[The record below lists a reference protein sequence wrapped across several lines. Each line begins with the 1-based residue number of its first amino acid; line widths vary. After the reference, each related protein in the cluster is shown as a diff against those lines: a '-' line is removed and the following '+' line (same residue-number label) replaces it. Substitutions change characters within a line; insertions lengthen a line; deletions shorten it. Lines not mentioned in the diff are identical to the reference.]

1 MDMSIANSWWMYALG
16 VLVTVFVLVG
26 CLFFIVKSYKDAMN
40 LGMDK
45 KVVKKVIFNSA
56 IFTVL
61 PSISILIGIVALSGN
76 LGVPLPWIRLSVIGA
91 LHYEGA
97 AVQAALDALGT
108 EVITKEAFVTI
119 AFVMTLGILSGPL
132 YCLFGFKAYDK
143 KVLSKARVD
152 EEVKVE
158 DNTEAKEAQPKKRD
172 FGSILFNAVFIAMVG
187 SFLSVDIVKVF
198 KTGQIG
204 ELDNKG
210 NVIEPIDTFIP
221 VIVILVTFGCMALC
235 DYLEKKKN
243 QKWLSSFGLGL
254 SMLVGMAS
262 AVLVNLLYKG

>member
-1 MDMSIANSWWMYALG
+1 MDMKIANSWWMYTLG
-16 VLVTVFVLVG
+16 AIVTVFVLVG
-26 CLFFIVKSYKDAMN
+26 CLFFIVKSYKDAMK

-45 KVVKKVIFNSA
+45 NVVKKVIFNSA
-56 IFTVL
+56 IFTIL

-76 LGVPLPWIRLSVIGA
+76 LGVPLPWIRLTVIGA

-97 AVQAALDALGT
+97 AAQAALDALGT
-108 EVITKEAFVTI
+108 AIITEEAFVTI

-143 KVLSKARVD
+143 KVLSKTRD
-152 EEVKVE
+152 KEEVKVDE
-158 DNTEAKEAQPKKRD
+158 DKAVEEQPKKRD

-210 NVIEPIDTFIP
+210 NLIEPIDTFIP
-221 VIVILVTFGCMALC
+221 IIVILVTFCCMAVC

-254 SMLVGMAS
+254 SMLIGMAS
-262 AVLVNLLYKG
+262 AVLVNFLYNLG

>member
-1 MDMSIANSWWMYALG
+1 MDMKIANSWWMYTLG
-16 VLVTVFVLVG
+16 AIVTVFVLVG
-26 CLFFIVKSYKDAMN
+26 CLYFIYKSYKDAMA
-40 LGMDK
+40 LGMEK
-45 KVVKKVIFNSA
+45 KLVKKVIFNSA
-56 IFTVL
+56 IFTIL

-97 AVQAALDALGT
+97 AAQAALDALKT
-108 EVITKEAFVTI
+108 TVITKEAFVTI

-143 KVLSKARVD
+143 KVLSKTREK
-152 EEVKVE
+152 EETTEVVE
-158 DNTEAKEAQPKKRD
+158 GEEQPKKRD

-221 VIVILVTFGCMALC
+221 VVVILVTFGCMALC

-254 SMLVGMAS
+254 SMLIGMAS
-262 AVLVNLLYKG
+262 AVLVNYLYKK

>member
-1 MDMSIANSWWMYALG
+1 MDMRIANSWWMYLLG
-16 VLVTVFVLVG
+16 VVVTVFVLVG
-26 CLFFIVKSYKDAMN
+26 CLFFIVKAYKDAMK

-61 PSISILIGIVALSGN
+61 PSISILIGVVALSGN

-97 AVQAALDALGT
+97 AAQAALDALGT
-108 EVITKEAFVTI
+108 DVITKEAFVTI

-143 KVLSKARVD
+143 KVLAKARENEETKPSD
-152 EEVKVE
+152 EASE
-158 DNTEAKEAQPKKRD
+158 QPKKRD
-172 FGSILFNAVFIAMVG
+172 FGSILFNAVFIAMVS
-187 SFLSVDIVKVF
+187 SFLVVDIVKIA

-210 NVIEPIDTFIP
+210 NMIEPIDTFIP
-221 VIVILVTFGCMALC
+221 LIVIGVTFGCMALC
-235 DYLEKKKN
+235 DFLEKKCH

-262 AVLVNLLYKG
+262 AVLVNFLYNLG

>member
-1 MDMSIANSWWMYALG
+1 MDMKIANSWWMYTLG
-16 VLVTVFVLVG
+16 AIVTVFVLVG
-26 CLFFIVKSYKDAMN
+26 CLFFIYKSYKDAMA
-40 LGMDK
+40 LGMEK
-45 KVVKKVIFNSA
+45 KLVKKVIFNSA
-56 IFTVL
+56 IFTIL

-97 AVQAALDALGT
+97 AAQAALDALKT
-108 EVITKEAFVTI
+108 TVITKEAFVTI

-143 KVLSKARVD
+143 KVLSKTREK
-152 EEVKVE
+152 EETTEVVE
-158 DNTEAKEAQPKKRD
+158 GEEQPKKRD

-221 VIVILVTFGCMALC
+221 VVVILVTFGCMALC

-254 SMLVGMAS
+254 SMLIGMAS
-262 AVLVNLLYKG
+262 AVLVNYLYKK

>member
-1 MDMSIANSWWMYALG
+1 MDMRIANSWWMYLLG
-16 VLVTVFVLVG
+16 ALVTVFVLVG
-26 CLFFIVKSYKDAMN
+26 CLFFIVRAYKDAIKI
-40 LGMDK
+40 GMDK
-45 KVVKKVIFNSA
+45 KIVKKVIFNSA
-56 IFTVL
+56 IFTIL
-61 PSISILIGIVALSGN
+61 PSISILIGVVALSGN

-97 AVQAALDALGT
+97 AAQAALDALGT

-143 KVLSKARVD
+143 KVLAKTRVE
-152 EEVKVE
+152 EEVKAEVS
-158 DNTEAKEAQPKKRD
+158 EAQDKPKKRD

-221 VIVILVTFGCMALC
+221 IIVIVVTFGCMALC
-235 DYLEKKKN
+235 DFLEKKCK

-262 AVLVNLLYKG
+262 AVLVNFLYNLG

>member
-1 MDMSIANSWWMYALG
+1 MNMDIANSWWMYALG
-16 VLVTVFVLVG
+16 TIVTVFVLVG
-26 CLFFIVKSYKDAMN
+26 CLFFIVKSYKDAIN

-45 KVVKKVIFNSA
+45 KVVNKVIFNSA

-76 LGVPLPWIRLSVIGA
+76 LGVPLPWIRLTVIGA

-97 AVQAALDALGT
+97 AVQAALDALGLDQ
-108 EVITKEAFVTI
+108 ITNEAFVTI
-119 AFVMTLGILSGPL
+119 AFVMTLGILSGPI

-143 KVLSKARVD
+143 KVLSKARDAEETD
-152 EEVKVE
+152 EVEVVE
-158 DNTEAKEAQPKKRD
+158 STPKKRD

-198 KTGQIG
+198 KSGQIG

-221 VIVILVTFGCMALC
+221 VIVILVTFGCMAVC
-235 DYLEKKKN
+235 DYFEKKKN

-262 AVLVNLLYKG
+262 AVLVNYLYNLG